1 VVEQANGAEVGLRLG
16 RFEGRGAQGDE
27 GESIAEH
34 ERRKVEKET
43 QSMTSSSRPSVGSRD
58 PVTVEAKSIEQAL
71 VKAAGVLGVTQDEV
85 AYEVL
90 REDTGKGLFSF
101 FKNPVVEIKAWV
113 KAKPAPQ
120 ASRPAREPRERAPRP
135 SPAAA
140 SYGDHDDDE
149 AVSAEPKEP
158 LSPEKVEALQEE
170 LRDFCAGIVSRIAGE
185 PVAVDARVE
194 EGRLVLDVQSEY
206 IAQQITKNSKLAE
219 AMEHILRKKPRHL
232 RQELPF
238 RIFVD
243 VSGLRRKRE
252 EDLIQMAFDLSAK
265 VHENKRPI
273 VLNYKSSYDRKII
286 HMALDKDARVYT
298 KSIGSGPNRKLM
310 ILPSRDAQGSSQTPT
325 DGE

>member
-1 VVEQANGAEVGLRLG
+1 
-16 RFEGRGAQGDE
+16 
-27 GESIAEH
+27 
-34 ERRKVEKET
+34 
-43 QSMTSSSRPSVGSRD
+43 MTSSSRPSVGSRD

-71 VKAAGVLGVTQDEV
+71 VKAAGALGVNQDEV
-85 AYEVL
+85 DYEVL
-90 REDTGKGLFSF
+90 KEDTGKGLFSF

-113 KAKPAPQ
+113 KAKPAAQ
-120 ASRPAREPRERAPRP
+120 ASRPEREPRERAPRP
-135 SPAAA
+135 SRGERERPAPAAG

-149 AVSAEPKEP
+149 GVSTEPKEP
-158 LSPEKVEALQEE
+158 LSPEKVEALREE
-170 LRDFCAGIVSRIAGE
+170 LRDFCAGIVSRVAGE

-286 HMALDKDARVYT
+286 HMALDKDSRVYT

-310 ILPSRDAQGSSQTPT
+310 ILPSRDAQGSSQAPT
-325 DGE
+325 GDE